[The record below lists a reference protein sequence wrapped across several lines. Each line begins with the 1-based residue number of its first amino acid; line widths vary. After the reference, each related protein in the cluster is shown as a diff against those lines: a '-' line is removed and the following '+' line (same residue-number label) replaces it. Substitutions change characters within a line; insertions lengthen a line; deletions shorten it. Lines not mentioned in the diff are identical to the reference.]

1 MSTAASQYTKE
12 GATLKNKAK
21 ILIES
26 FINQVQ
32 SNKSLGLKV
41 KGNEPKMS
49 LRAIRSILL
58 SPDSIYGDI
67 LEQALSEGW
76 SGEKLKNK
84 VRTMMEAGAHSTL
97 SPAPH
102 FTLHHTGGSLG
113 SLGPS
118 AQAAKPNVLRQALI
132 EVTERGAKLGESGL
146 IGLPEYAHTGA
157 INQRLKKLGL
167 SNLDTPGISF
177 LNAHLGDQR
186 FTGYNVDAVAGFG
199 SVDDLVKAWWDSGI
213 IPQQMLDAQIGIE
226 AARSELNELTEIA
239 KEFGLDIDKNPG
251 EVQKLLRKNPNLLE
265 RVVKAG
271 KSPTIDTVPSFTKR
285 LELGNVPSK
294 VTKYLEE
301 LKKDLVNRTPKGS
314 ADVGILAK
322 LSGGLIGAVAIKSL
336 LARPDLLD
344 VLTEEQG
351 KNLAQSMGRLEG
363 GENAMTVFREQGL
376 DAALDLGK
384 ELVGQVP
391 TLTGLGVASTVFP
404 GAVKAVAPVAG
415 SLAAASIIPAS
426 AYMYS
431 GYLKERTGKG
441 LGEHYQ
447 AFQDKR
453 RVYGEH
459 NNWGEYKPIGPTI
472 DEEGNPL
479 FTITQGNRQNKAQR
493 FLQEVK
499 SRIAHAKENFD
510 PSRGEWGA
518 SEIIY
523 GR

>member
-1 MSTAASQYTKE
+1 
-12 GATLKNKAK
+12 
-21 ILIES
+21 
-26 FINQVQ
+26 
-32 SNKSLGLKV
+32 
-41 KGNEPKMS
+41 
-49 LRAIRSILL
+49 
-58 SPDSIYGDI
+58 
-67 LEQALSEGW
+67 
-76 SGEKLKNK
+76 
-84 VRTMMEAGAHSTL
+84 
-97 SPAPH
+97 
-102 FTLHHTGGSLG
+102 
-113 SLGPS
+113 
-118 AQAAKPNVLRQALI
+118 
-132 EVTERGAKLGESGL
+132 
-146 IGLPEYAHTGA
+146 
-157 INQRLKKLGL
+157 
-167 SNLDTPGISF
+167 
-177 LNAHLGDQR
+177 
-186 FTGYNVDAVAGFG
+186 
-199 SVDDLVKAWWDSGI
+199 
-213 IPQQMLDAQIGIE
+213 
-226 AARSELNELTEIA
+226 
-239 KEFGLDIDKNPG
+239 
-251 EVQKLLRKNPNLLE
+251 
-265 RVVKAG
+265 
-271 KSPTIDTVPSFTKR
+271 
-285 LELGNVPSK
+285 
-294 VTKYLEE
+294 
-301 LKKDLVNRTPKGS
+301 
-314 ADVGILAK
+314 
-322 LSGGLIGAVAIKSL
+322 
-336 LARPDLLD
+336 
-344 VLTEEQG
+344 
-351 KNLAQSMGRLEG
+351 RLEG